1 VSNVTYNNEVCPL
14 GIVLF
19 LLTTPFRYP
28 FKFAQTELKKENS
41 KDFVTAGKDLHGVD
55 SGTIVLKVYPATA
68 SLPTERD
75 VSYKHNLPNG
85 QLVDKIE
92 NEGKK
97 FWKLPSVTS
106 TFDETKAT
114 LMSGTTTYYTA
125 TTNIPSMT
133 VTAYY
138 HSPALIAVLK
148 RIHSDHEEED
158 VDDVEDV
165 IIPVVKKQKTSSK
178 AKSSASS
185 SSSSSVILR
194 RSERNMAVTIIP
206 PPPPIPPV
214 TIDLT
219 AEEDEEDEA
228 ED

>member
-1 VSNVTYNNEVCPL
+1 
-14 GIVLF
+14 
-19 LLTTPFRYP
+19 
-28 FKFAQTELKKENS
+28 LKEDNS
-41 KDFVTAGKDLHGVD
+41 EDLATAGKDLHSVD
-55 SGTIVLKVYPATA
+55 SGTIVLKVYPATV
-68 SLPTERD
+68 SLATANNNLN
-75 VSYKHNLPNG
+75 YKHNLPKG
-85 QLVDKIE
+85 QLVDKKE

-114 LMSGTTTYYTA
+114 VLYGTVTYYIT
-125 TTNIPSMT
+125 TTNIPTMT

-138 HSPALIAVLK
+138 HSSAMITILQQ
-148 RIHSDHEEED
+148 IHIGHEEE
-158 VDDVEDV
+158 VVEDV
-165 IIPVVKKQKTSSK
+165 IIPVVKKQKTS
-178 AKSSASS
+178 KSSS

-219 AEEDEEDEA
+219 TEDDEDEE